1 MILKDRIFSIRQESE
16 FEKLALEVF
25 RFQASYNPVYKS
37 WLKALNV
44 FFEEVKS
51 IDEIPFLP
59 IEFFKSKV
67 VRSGVDDSELSF
79 NSSGTTSN
87 QTSTH
92 YIYDKELYEK
102 SITEGFNIAYGNYQD
117 FEILALLPSYLER
130 TDSSLVWMVSKLMR
144 GNQAEKFFLND
155 YERLNEL
162 LIRLKRDDKKVWLI
176 GVSFA
181 LLEFSLIKPP
191 VWDNLIVIETGG
203 MKGRRKEMVREEL
216 HAEIKRTWPLKSIH
230 SEYGMTELLSQAWMK
245 EMGKFV
251 CPPWMKVMIRDS
263 SDPFSNLAQGKTGG
277 INVIDLA
284 NLDSCSF
291 IATGDLGK
299 MHFDGSFE
307 VLGRFD
313 FSDVRGCNLLTEL

>member
-102 SITEGFNIAYGNYQD
+102 SITEGFNIAYGNYKD

-191 VWDNLIVIETGG
+191 VWDNLIVTETGG

-277 INVIDLA
+277 LNVIDLA

>member
-25 RFQASYNPVYKS
+25 RFQASFNPIYNS

-44 FFEEVKS
+44 LVEEVKS
-51 IDEIPFLP
+51 IAQIPFLP

-67 VRSGVDDSELSF
+67 VRTGLADSELAF
-79 NSSGTTSN
+79 NSSRTTSS
-87 QTSTH
+87 QASTH
-92 YIYDKELYEK
+92 YIYDKELYER
-102 SITEGFNIAYGNYQD
+102 SIIEGFNITYGNYQD
-117 FEILALLPSYLER
+117 FEILALLPSYLDR
-130 TDSSLVWMVSKLMR
+130 TDSSLVWMVSKLMKE
-144 GNQAEKFFLND
+144 NQEEKFFLND
-155 YERLNEL
+155 YHRLNDL

-181 LLEFSLIKPP
+181 LLEFSLFKPP
-191 VWDNLIVIETGG
+191 VWDKLIVTETGG

-216 HAEIKRTWPLKSIH
+216 HAEIRKEWPLKSIH
-230 SEYGMTELLSQAWMK
+230 SEYGMTELLSQAWMTEK
-245 EMGKFV
+245 GKFA

-263 SDPFSNLAQGKTGG
+263 SDPLSNLARGKTGG

-299 MHFDGSFE
+299 LDVDESFE

-313 FSDVRGCNLLTEL
+313 FSDVRGCNLLSEL